1 VTTVDRVVNAEPADV
16 WAVLAD
22 GWLYALWVVGAAR
35 MREVDDSWPAVGA
48 RLHHSVGTWPMLV
61 DDTTSVL
68 EVEPGRRLK
77 LRARAWPAGEAEVEL
92 RLDATSGGTAVTMV
106 EDAVSGP
113 GALVPKPLRDPML
126 KLRNVEALQRL
137 ALLVENR
144 QVA

>member
-1 VTTVDRVVNAEPADV
+1 MTAEPADV

-35 MREVDDSWPAVGA
+35 MREVDDTWPQVDA

-61 DDTTSVL
+61 DDTTSVV
-68 EVEPGRRLK
+68 EVEPGRRLL
-77 LRARAWPAGEAEVEL
+77 LRVRAWPAGEAEVEL
-92 RLDATSGGTAVTMV
+92 RLDATGGGTAVTMV

-113 GALVPKPLRDPML
+113 GAWVPRPLRGPML
-126 KLRNVEALQRL
+126 RWRNLEALRRL

-144 QVA
+144 QRS

>member
-1 VTTVDRVVNAEPADV
+1 MTTVDRVVNAEPADV

-92 RLDATSGGTAVTMV
+92 RLDATSGGTTVTMV

-113 GALVPKPLRDPML
+113 GVLVPKPLRDPML
-126 KLRNVEALQRL
+126 RWRNVEALQRL

-144 QVA
+144 QVS

>member
-1 VTTVDRVVNAEPADV
+1 MTAVDRVVNAEPADV

-22 GWLYALWVVGAAR
+22 GWLYALWVVGAVR
-35 MREVDDSWPAVGA
+35 MREVDDSWPRAGA

-61 DDTTSVL
+61 DDTTSVV
-68 EVEPGRRLK
+68 EVEPGRRLL

-113 GALVPKPLRDPML
+113 AVLIPGPARATMLRW
-126 KLRNVEALQRL
+126 RNDEALRRL
-137 ALLVENR
+137 ALLAENR
-144 QVA
+144 QRS

>member
-1 VTTVDRVVNAEPADV
+1 MTTVDRVVNAEPADV

-35 MREVDDSWPAVGA
+35 MREVDDTWPAVGA

-77 LRARAWPAGEAEVEL
+77 LRARAWPAGEGEVEL
-92 RLDATSGGTAVTMV
+92 RLDADVGRHDRDHGRGRRVRSRSSGAQ
-106 EDAVSGP
+106 AP
-113 GALVPKPLRDPML
+113 A
-126 KLRNVEALQRL
+126 
-137 ALLVENR
+137 
-144 QVA
+144 

>member
-1 VTTVDRVVNAEPADV
+1 MTTVDRVVNAEPADV

-126 KLRNVEALQRL
+126 KWRNVEALQRL

-144 QVA
+144 QVS

>member
-1 VTTVDRVVNAEPADV
+1 VTSVDRVMTAEPADV

-22 GWLYALWVVGAAR
+22 GWLFPLWVVGATR
-35 MREVDDSWPAVGA
+35 MREVDDTWPQVGS

-61 DDTTSVL
+61 DDTTTVV
-68 EVEPGRRLK
+68 EVEPGRRLL

-92 RLDATSGGTAVTMV
+92 RLDATGGGTAVTMV

-113 GALVPKPLRDPML
+113 GSWVPPPVRSPML
-126 KLRNVEALQRL
+126 RWRNVEALRRL

-144 QVA
+144 QRP

>member
-1 VTTVDRVVNAEPADV
+1 MSSPATRLERKGGYWPAVTTVDRVVNAEPADV

-77 LRARAWPAGEAEVEL
+77 LRARAWPAGEARSSCASTRRREG
-92 RLDATSGGTAVTMV
+92 R
-106 EDAVSGP
+106 P
-113 GALVPKPLRDPML
+113 
-126 KLRNVEALQRL
+126 
-137 ALLVENR
+137 
-144 QVA
+144 

>member
-1 VTTVDRVVNAEPADV
+1 VTTVDRVVNAEPAEV

-35 MREVDDSWPAVGA
+35 MREVDDTWPAVGA

-77 LRARAWPAGEAEVEL
+77 LRARAWPAGEGEVEL
-92 RLDATSGGTAVTMV
+92 RVDATPGGTTVTMA

-113 GALVPKPLRDPML
+113 GVLVPKPLRDPML
-126 KLRNVEALQRL
+126 RWRNVEALQRL

-144 QVA
+144 QVS